1 MFAYIDPII
10 FPDDCEI
17 LQVSA
22 DRYVYPIF
30 KNGSSSLRKTGYR
43 KISAL
48 EFADVKTVEVFLR
61 DPLDR
66 YISGVQTYLKKLDY
80 NYDRET
86 VLSMIDQYLFLN
98 RHFCLQFHWLIN
110 LSRHTQAQIHVRSI
124 SELKDLTNLVW
135 NTAPDDKDLVARFA
149 VNQKLDF
156 YLQLDKILINDFMHK
171 IVRFQDVVV
180 HVKQNYPELYQEIL
194 GRSQNLCS
202 VLD

>member
-17 LQVSA
+17 LQISA

-43 KISAL
+43 KISAS
-48 EFADVKTVEVFLR
+48 EFANVKTVEVFLR

-66 YISGVQTYLKKLDY
+66 YVSGVQTYLKKLDCK
-80 NYDRET
+80 YDRET
-86 VLSMIDQYLFLN
+86 VLGMIDQYLFLN

-124 SELKDLTNLVW
+124 SELEDLTNLIW
-135 NTAPDDKDLVARFA
+135 NTAPDDKYLAARFA
-149 VNQKLDF
+149 GNQKLDF
-156 YLQLDKILINDFMHK
+156 YLQLDKILINDFMHET
-171 IVRFQDVVV
+171 VRFQDIVA
-180 HVKQNYPELYQEIL
+180 HVKQNYSELYQEIL

>member
-80 NYDRET
+80 KYDRET

-171 IVRFQDVVV
+171 IVRFQDVVA

>member
-17 LQVSA
+17 LQISA

-43 KISAL
+43 KISAW
-48 EFADVKTVEVFLR
+48 EFANVKTVEVFLR

-66 YISGVQTYLKKLDY
+66 YVSGVQTYLKKLDCK
-80 NYDRET
+80 YDRET
-86 VLSMIDQYLFLN
+86 VLGMIDQYLFLN

-110 LSRHTQAQIHVRSI
+110 LSRHTQAQILVRSI
-124 SELKDLTNLVW
+124 SELEDLTNLVW
-135 NTAPDDKDLVARFA
+135 NTAPDDKYLAARFA
-149 VNQKLDF
+149 ANQKLDF

-171 IVRFQDVVV
+171 TVRFQDIVA
-180 HVKQNYPELYQEIL
+180 HVKQNYSELYQEIL